1 MSLYYSLFGVNA
13 NSIEILSLIGLKQD
27 FFVRFRDVDLINN
40 GETVRV
46 FTRTGGNNREAYEDN
61 WEEIRKNSNYIVDY
75 DDDFDNTYAYI
86 EFKVPA
92 DKLENAKA
100 LFAGEPESF
109 EDKFIKSMEDM
120 NDPNSKSYKV
130 AENITKQISDGIDSG
145 EKGGIIFI

>member
-1 MSLYYSLFGVNA
+1 MSLYNSLFGVNA

-27 FFVRFRDVDLINN
+27 FFARFRDVDLINK

-46 FTRTGGNNREAYEDN
+46 FTRTGGGNREDYEDN
-61 WEEIRKNSNYIVDY
+61 WQEIRENSNYIADY

-92 DKLENAKA
+92 DKLEKAKA

-120 NDPNSKSYKV
+120 NNPNSKSYKV
-130 AENITKQISDGIDSG
+130 AENIAKQISEGIDSEG
-145 EKGGIIFI
+145 KGGIIFI